1 LKEIKK
7 KMFLLLTCLVLQL
20 ITTIDCL
27 NQNDLCKRRINEKRC
42 QILNETAGVECISD
56 TSGINDCA
64 LKSEWKI
71 KCGHSYCSKDT
82 LSCEIFKMNMNKVE
96 EKEKKIKKE
105 WKDKL
110 IIRNYLNF
118 KNEIKN
124 CPSVS
129 IRKSSKKNET
139 FQWKLSDV
147 CDNQNKFDCNGGR
160 LSHKCIDLFCVS
172 DKIVCMGFTSLLS
185 DISFDIKKM
194 TQRHQI
200 RKCLPNRKF

>member
-1 LKEIKK
+1 
-7 KMFLLLTCLVLQL
+7 MFLIKYLFLLFSFLQII
-20 ITTIDCL
+20 ITTINCL

-42 QILNETAGVECISD
+42 QILNETVIQCISD
-56 TSGINDCA
+56 ITDINECA
-64 LKSEWKI
+64 SKSEWKM

-82 LSCEIFKMNMNKVE
+82 LSCEIFKMRMDKVE
-96 EKEKKIKKE
+96 EKEKKIKKD

-124 CPSVS
+124 CP
-129 IRKSSKKNET
+129 RNNKKNET
-139 FQWKLSDV
+139 FKWKLSDV

-172 DKIVCMGFTSLLS
+172 DNKVCMGFTSLLS
-185 DISFDIKKM
+185 DFSFDIKKM
-194 TQRHQI
+194 TNKHQI
-200 RKCLPNRKF
+200 KKCLPNRKFL